1 MKLSTIEKTLFGLV
15 EIEDYEVIENDMFNM
30 VDITVE
36 DDETFCFADGIISHN
51 SALSSFLPS
60 RDPSKHAGYAL
71 RGKVM
76 NTHGMKRE
84 EVALNKEL
92 AELLSIIGLDLYSTQ
107 INEDPKDLFELEYEG
122 ESFIVAY
129 NDSIITKSG
138 KQLRV
143 NELQTLME
151 GRMSTLT

>member
-1 MKLSTIEKTLFGLV
+1 
-15 EIEDYEVIENDMFNM
+15 
-30 VDITVE
+30 
-36 DDETFCFADGIISHN
+36 
-51 SALSSFLPS
+51 
-60 RDPSKHAGYAL
+60 
-71 RGKVM
+71 
-76 NTHGMKRE
+76 MKRE

-143 NELQTLME
+143 NELQTLRE